1 MKQTEYE
8 DFFYLLKFPESQD
21 YVFKKYQA
29 HNLSRVLY
37 YSKEDYSYIA
47 LPLTKA
53 GAVTILMEYTRAP
66 KGIEQ
71 VLVTQ

>member
-8 DFFYLLKFPESQD
+8 DLFYLLKFPESQD

-37 YSKEDYSYIA
+37 HTA
-47 LPLTKA
+47 RRTT
-53 GAVTILMEYTRAP
+53 VTLLSR
-66 KGIEQ
+66 
-71 VLVTQ
+71 